1 MNKIQDALEQAVA
14 EGLPGIVAEV
24 RDGDRS
30 WFGTAGV
37 ADIETGRARTRGE
50 QFYIGSLTKA
60 FTATVA
66 FKLVDEH
73 RLRLDDTVEQW
84 LPGLVQGNGND
95 GSAITVRHLLHQTSG
110 LVNYAFDD
118 PDMMNRYITTGYLT
132 HRFDKW
138 TPEQLIQLAMKYPP
152 YFAPGTAFR
161 YSNANYMLLGLIIER
176 ASGRSFAEELSRL
189 ILHPLGLT
197 GTYLPGAETTISGPH
212 PRMYTKLPVGDP
224 DAKVYDVTEWDTS
237 LGWAAGGIVSTTGDL
252 GRFFGA
258 LLGGELFSP
267 ALQAEMWATVS
278 TEGSGWIPNT
288 RYGMGTFEQTLP
300 NGVTVFGGGG
310 ALNGSWTYVMGTRD
324 GKHLVVC
331 NVNGDWVNPL
341 AAFFK
346 VLEAQF
352 PPAETR

>member
-14 EGLPGIVAEV
+14 AGLPGIVAEV
-24 RDGDRS
+24 RDGERS

-37 ADIETGRARTRGE
+37 ADLATGRARTQEE
-50 QFYIGSLTKA
+50 QFHIGSLTKA

-95 GSAITVRHLLHQTSG
+95 GRLITVRHLLQQTSG

-118 PDMMNRYITTGYLT
+118 PDMMNRYISTDYLK
-132 HRFDKW
+132 HRFDQW
-138 TPEQLIQLAMKYPP
+138 TPEELVRIGLKYPP
-152 YFAPGTAFR
+152 YYAPGTAFR

-176 ASGRSFAEELSRL
+176 ASGSTYAEELSRL
-189 ILHPLGLT
+189 IFRPLGLT
-197 GTYLPGAETTISGPH
+197 GTYLPGTETTIAGPH
-212 PRMYTKLPVGDP
+212 SRMYAKLPAGDP
-224 DAKVYDVTEWDTS
+224 DAQVHDVTELNSS

-252 GRFFGA
+252 GRFFAA

-278 TEGSGWIPNT
+278 TEGAGWIPDT
-288 RYGMGTFEQTLP
+288 RYGMGTFEQMLP

-324 GKHLVVC
+324 GKRLVVC

-341 AAFFK
+341 DAFFA
-346 VLEAQF
+346 VLEAEF
-352 PPAETR
+352 PAAEK

>member
-1 MNKIQDALEQAVA
+1 MNTIQNALDQAVTD
-14 EGLPGIVAEV
+14 GLPGIVAEV
-24 RDGDRS
+24 RDGERR

-37 ADIETGRARTRGE
+37 ADIETGRKRTRDE
-50 QFYIGSLTKA
+50 QFHVGSLTKA
-60 FTATVA
+60 FTATVV

-84 LPGLVQGNGND
+84 LPGIVQGNGND
-95 GSAITVRHLLHQTSG
+95 GSKITVRHLLRQTSG

-118 PDMMNRYITTGYLT
+118 KDMMDRYVSTDYLT
-132 HRFDKW
+132 HRFDRW
-138 TPEQLIQLAMKYPP
+138 TPEELVKIGMKYPP

-161 YSNANYMLLGLIIER
+161 YSNANYQLLGLIIER
-176 ASGRSFAEELSRL
+176 ASGRGYAEELSRL
-189 ILHPLGLT
+189 ILDPLGLT

-212 PRMYTKLPVGDP
+212 PRMYTKLPMGDP
-224 DAKVYDVTEWDTS
+224 NAKVFDVTELDSS
-237 LGWAAGGIVSTTGDL
+237 LGWAAGGVVSTTGDL
-252 GRFFGA
+252 GRFFSA

-278 TEGSGWIPNT
+278 TEGAGWIPDT
-288 RYGMGTFEQTLP
+288 RYGMGTFEQNLP

-331 NVNGDWVNPL
+331 NVNGDWDNPISV
-341 AAFFK
+341 FWK
-346 VLEAQF
+346 VLETEF
-352 PPAETR
+352 PAA